1 MPRLPEN
8 IGFRLCSIW
17 TLEKE
22 RQIHHALIKISRLGP
37 AACHPA
43 REAIDHVEASPHAKA
58 REPFLDGTSH
68 AKLDRLSLGP
78 RSWSTFG
85 QTRVSMS

>member
-1 MPRLPEN
+1 MRSSRSVGLVRRLA
-8 IGFRLCSIW
+8 IQ
-17 TLEKE
+17 LE
-22 RQIHHALIKISRLGP
+22 R
-37 AACHPA
+37 
-43 REAIDHVEASPHAKA
+43 AIDHVEASPHAKA

-78 RSWSTFG
+78 RSCSTFG